1 MMLDFPED
9 LTSEEL
15 RDALCFVEYAR
26 EVRAKGY
33 RPVVAAS
40 KGSKTKLLKG
50 GDSTIAFVD
59 ELLASDIFAAIR
71 KPDLRAKAKLRG
83 LKAREAMLGYQGT
96 PWKSDL
102 VASYLKI
109 SVQMVSRKR
118 RQAEIFGLSYGKKE
132 YLYPA
137 WQFSE
142 DGILPG
148 LKKVLAVLEDNLVP
162 DWDKLRFFT
171 SSRSDSESTPVCLLQ
186 AGHCDRV
193 VADARTYGKQ
203 I

>member
-1 MMLDFPED
+1 MLDFPSN

-15 RDALCFVEYAR
+15 RDAKAFVEYSR
-26 EVRAKGY
+26 QVRAKGY
-33 RPVVAAS
+33 RPVVGAS

-50 GDSTIAFVD
+50 GDDSTIAFVD
-59 ELLASDIFAAIR
+59 EVLASDIFAATCE
-71 KPDLRAKAKLRG
+71 PDLRAKAKLRG
-83 LKAREAMLGYQGT
+83 LKAREVMLRYQGT

-102 VASYLKI
+102 VADYLKI

-118 RQAEIFGLSYGKKE
+118 RQAEILGLSYGKKE

-148 LKKVLAVLEDNLVP
+148 LKEVLAVLEDNLVP

-171 SSRSDSESTPVCLLQ
+171 SSEADSESTPVCLLK
-186 AGHCDRV
+186 AGDLDRV
-193 VADARTYGKQ
+193 LADAQVYGKQ